1 MKKQLLIAAVAATM
15 GTAAIAD
22 ISITGSMK
30 ANYTNTEYS
39 DTTASTNN
47 VTQEADLVVTGSNG
61 DTKVHV
67 EVSIDGGNST
77 GTANSSSANNMRTED
92 VWLSTN
98 IGSVAVKTGTWNLT
112 DTIFN
117 DNATRTTG
125 NWVLSTDVSGVN
137 IAVEGD
143 SNVSAVKTTLSGDIA
158 GVSAKYVMKGT
169 ASATSTGKA
178 TAGKATNELYLG
190 TNVAGFDVTY
200 AMIDSDATTSDA
212 AAFTIAK
219 EFNGVTISYSDVD
232 ADASYKVTGD
242 TAAFGNAAGFMNIG
256 DDAKAIKLATSV
268 AGNTVSARFVSV
280 DALVAANDVDVN
292 TFTVTR
298 PLAGGTTLEVTYT
311 DTDESGTTVDNEVLD
326 VELAVKF

>member
-178 TAGKATNELYLG
+178 TAGKATNELYLSSD
-190 TNVAGFDVTY
+190 VAGFGVTY
-200 AMIDSDATTSDA
+200 AMIDSDATTQGAD
-212 AAFTIAK
+212 AFTISK
-219 EFNGVTISYSDVD
+219 EFNGVTATYSSVD

-242 TAAFGNAAGFMNIG
+242 TAAFGNSTFMAIG
-256 DDAKAIKLATSV
+256 DDATSIKLAGSM

-280 DALVAANDVDVN
+280 DAAIATDDQDIN

-298 PLAGGTTLEVTYT
+298 PLANGTTLEVTYT
-311 DTDESGTTVDNEVLD
+311 DHDKDAAADTETLD

>member
-22 ISITGSMK
+22 IAITGSMK

-169 ASATSTGKA
+169 ATADSTGKA
-178 TAGKATNELYLG
+178 TEGKATNELYLS
-190 TNVAGFDVTY
+190 TDVAGFGVTY
-200 AMIDSDATTSDA
+200 AMIDSDATTQGAD
-212 AAFTIAK
+212 AFTISK
-219 EFNGVTISYSDVD
+219 EFNGVTATYSSVD